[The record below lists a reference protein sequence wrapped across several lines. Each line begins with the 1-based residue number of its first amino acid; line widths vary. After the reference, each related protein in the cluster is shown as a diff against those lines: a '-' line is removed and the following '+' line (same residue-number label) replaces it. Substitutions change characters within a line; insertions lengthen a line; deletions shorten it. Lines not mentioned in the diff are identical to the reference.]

1 MKFKFVFF
9 ILLIT
14 PLISKAS
21 VELDRGRALNDNKQ
35 YKDAAGLLYR
45 ISKNSKY
52 QKERGKI
59 SYELGKSYKALG
71 YNQPAVFQFIN
82 AVKSGDSYVLSD
94 SLRNIA
100 NISFKLGDEFSLNY
114 ALSKIKV
121 NKFPKKDRPLLYFRF
136 GQAYLD
142 AGNPVKAAKSFGK
155 IDSSNPLYSKA
166 RYFAGLAYS
175 EAGKLEK
182 SFRAFTQSANA
193 RADKGISD
201 QERVAALMGRARVL
215 YHMKRWEESLEAYRS
230 IPRDTKYF
238 HDMLFE
244 SSWAMLRSGKFRS
257 ALSNFQSLHS
267 KYYDEYFFPE
277 ATLLRAIVYLY
288 ICKTDEVQKVTKT
301 YDQTYGKIYRR
312 LRRYLKSGA
321 SINSGYKELEQV
333 LISVDNGNASQAINN
348 NYRIPYLLLRHIS
361 RSSEVQKVY
370 GYLKNIDL
378 EKRRLAQDP
387 NWRRTSEGGYA
398 YKTLNQRATKS
409 KERLAKILRSKLIL
423 LSKELQGFED
433 QKELIEFE
441 LISSEKELAR
451 KTLEGRADDKEKADG
466 GVNRVFYIQN
476 GYEYWPFKGEYWL
489 DEIGNYHYL
498 GASRCE

>member
-1 MKFKFVFF
+1 MINKA
-9 ILLIT
+9 ILIFTIT
-14 PLISKAS
+14 LSSYSAFS
-21 VELDRGRALNDNKQ
+21 SAELDRGIALNENKQ

-59 SYELGKSYKALG
+59 SYELGKSYRALG
-71 YNQPAVFQFIN
+71 YNQAAIFQFIN
-82 AVKSGDSYVLSD
+82 AVKTSDSAFLSD

-100 NISFKLGDEFSLNY
+100 NISFALGDEYSLNY
-114 ALSKIKV
+114 ALSKIKIS
-121 NKFPKKDRPLLYFRF
+121 KFPKKDRPLLYFRF
-136 GQAYLD
+136 GQAYLS
-142 AGNPVKAAKSFGK
+142 ARRYSKAAKAFSK
-155 IDSSNPLYSKA
+155 ISSKNPLYSKA

-175 EAGKLEK
+175 EAGKLEQ
-182 SFRAFTQSANA
+182 SYRAFTQSANA
-193 RADKGISD
+193 RAEEGVSD
-201 QERVAALMGRARVL
+201 GDRVAALMGRARVL
-215 YHMKRWEESLEAYRS
+215 YHMKRWDESLEAYRI

-301 YDQTYGKIYRR
+301 YDQTYGKMYRQ
-312 LRRYLKSGA
+312 LKKYLKSGA
-321 SINSGYKELEQV
+321 SLGSGYKELSVV
-333 LISVDNGNASQAINN
+333 LNAVKNGESVSEENFE
-348 NYRIPYLLLRHIS
+348 IPYLLLRHIS
-361 RSSEVQKVY
+361 RSSEIQKVY
-370 GYLKNIDL
+370 SYLQNIQL
-378 EKRRLAQDP
+378 ESAKIKKDSD
-387 NWRRTSEGGYA
+387 WVRTPEGGYA
-398 YKTLNQRATKS
+398 YKALVQRNKKA
-409 KERLAKILRSKLIL
+409 KERLARALRQQLKILNSEL
-423 LSKELQGFED
+423 LAFED

-451 KTLEGRADDKEKADG
+451 KTLEGRNDDLEKADV
-466 GVNRVFYIQN
+466 GVNRVDYIKN